1 MKKIDPVVL
10 KETKYIALWTLI
22 FSVLLQ
28 AVFLIADY
36 FIPDYDWHWTMLTG
50 NLLTGVAV
58 VANFFVMA
66 MDVVRAV
73 EKEEKEAKQTMKLS
87 SSLRFLALGLIILIG
102 ALLPDCF
109 NLWAVLI
116 PLLFPRAAIL
126 IRPLWDKKN
135 GQEEAEHEE

>member
-1 MKKIDPVVL
+1 MKKIDPIVL
-10 KETKYIALWTLI
+10 KETKYIALWTFI

-28 AVFLIADY
+28 AVFLVIGKWD
-36 FIPDYDWHWTMLTG
+36 HTVLLG

-87 SSLRFLALGLIILIG
+87 SSLRFLALGLVILIG

-109 NLWAVLI
+109 NLWAVLL

-126 IRPLWDKKN
+126 IRPLWDRKK
-135 GQEEAEHEE
+135 GREEAEHEE

>member
-22 FSVLLQ
+22 FSALLQSVFLVIGKWDHTVLL
-28 AVFLIADY
+28 
-36 FIPDYDWHWTMLTG
+36 G
-50 NLLTGVAV
+50 NLLTGTAV
-58 VANFFVMA
+58 IANFFVMA

-73 EKEEKEAKQTMKLS
+73 EKEEKEAKQTLKLS
-87 SSLRFLALGLIILIG
+87 SSLRFLALGLVVLVG
-102 ALLPDCF
+102 ALLDCF

-126 IRPLWDKKN
+126 IRPLWDRKK
-135 GQEEAEHEE
+135 GREEAEHEE